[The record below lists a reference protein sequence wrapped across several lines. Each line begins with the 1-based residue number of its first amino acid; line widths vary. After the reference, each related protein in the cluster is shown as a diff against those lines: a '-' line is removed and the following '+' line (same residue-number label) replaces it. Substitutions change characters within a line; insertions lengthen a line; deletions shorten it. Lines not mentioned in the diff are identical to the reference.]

1 MQIKI
6 GQAIGLNTDQQAALV
21 SSSQSEKE
29 TFLAVLKLTCDDA
42 FTKGRQVLSE
52 LEDLYHGADDPTA
65 QRLQEVFAK
74 AGEKLSGTEKFDLL
88 LGVVTGKVLYFI
100 KAGEVA
106 VYLKRGGK
114 VSSLSELATP
124 KQLVS
129 GFLTAG
135 DRLFFA
141 TISLVSF
148 LGEDMEKMLDLE
160 LNEWEEEVNSKIGSV
175 TLEDQGLSGLV
186 IDIAGDSVEPPDL
199 NPAQVQEE
207 QEPPVFQ
214 GGLKNPL
221 ASLVAKFRKDTA
233 AKGAVEDYQGSS
245 YPTERKL
252 RLNLGKFIPSSKRGR
267 MLLGAVLIAVLIA
280 GIGIQYKKSLD
291 RKKDQDFSTY
301 LQSARDDYAAAQN
314 LQSLNP
320 AETKNKLISSKDNL
334 NKALK
339 LKSGNS
345 EALNLKKQL
354 DENSDKL
361 LQQFTSANFPEFL
374 DLNLVKKDF
383 KASWMSLSGSSLL
396 VLDPGSKTLVSIDV
410 AKKSNKV
417 LAGQDTLGDGTF
429 ASINGNFAFVYSKDK
444 GVIRVDTTNSGAIAS
459 KSATVAKVDKDLS
472 GVADIVGFSSNIYL
486 LDKGGNQIW
495 KYLATADGYSD
506 KKTYLNSGVKADFS
520 QAIRMQIESSIY
532 VLKASGEIARYT
544 RGAVDTFSLSG
555 LDKGVKDPK
564 SFFTSSDVDNVYILD
579 SGNSRLV
586 VVDKKGVY
594 KAQYQGDKFAV
605 ASDVVADEKGKKAYL
620 LDGSKIYSMDLK

>member
-21 SSSQSEKE
+21 ASSQSEKD

-52 LEDLYHGADDPTA
+52 LEDVYHEADTPTA

-74 AGEKLSGTEKFDLL
+74 AGEKLSDTEKFDLA

-100 KAGEVA
+100 KAGEIE
-106 VYLKRGGK
+106 VYLKRAGK

-129 GFLTAG
+129 GFLTEG

-141 TISLVSF
+141 TVSLVSF
-148 LGEDMEKMLDLE
+148 LGEDMEKTLDLE
-160 LNEWEEEVNSKIGSV
+160 LNEWEEEINSKIGSV

-186 IDIAGDSVEPPDL
+186 VDIAGEAVQSPDL

-214 GGLKNPL
+214 KDFKNPL
-221 ASLVAKFRKDTA
+221 ASLVAKFRKSKDT
-233 AKGAVEDYQGSS
+233 KTAVEDYQDSS
-245 YPTERKL
+245 YQSDRKP
-252 RLNLGKFIPSSKRGR
+252 RINFSKFIPKSRRGR
-267 MLLGAVLIAVLIA
+267 LYLGILLIVILSM
-280 GIGIQYKKSLD
+280 GIGYQYKKTRD
-291 RKKDQDFSTY
+291 MQRDKDFTGY
-301 LQSARDDYAAAQN
+301 LQTAKDDYSAAQN
-314 LQSLNP
+314 LSALNP
-320 AETKNKLISSKDNL
+320 METKNKLNEAKDNL
-334 NKALK
+334 TKALS
-339 LKSGNS
+339 LKPSNLD
-345 EALNLKKQL
+345 AADLKKQI
-354 DENSDKL
+354 DDNSDRL

-383 KASWMSLSGSSLL
+383 KASWMSLSGSNLL
-396 VLDPGSKTLVSIDV
+396 LLDPSSKTLVSIDV
-410 AKKSNKV
+410 SRKSNKV
-417 LAGQDTLGDGTF
+417 LAGENQLGT
-429 ASINGNFAFVYSKDK
+429 AIMSSLNGNFAFANSSDK
-444 GVIRVDTTNSGAIAS
+444 GILRVDTTNN
-459 KSATVAKVDKDLS
+459 KVTTVAKVDKDLT
-472 GVADIVGFSSNIYL
+472 GVVDIAGFASNVYL
-486 LDKGGNQIW
+486 LDKTGNQIW
-495 KYLATADGYSD
+495 KYLATTDGYSD
-506 KKTYLNSGVKADFS
+506 KKTYLNAGVKADFS
-520 QAIRMQIESSIY
+520 KAVRMQIESSIY
-532 VLKASGEIARYT
+532 VLGSDGKILRYT

-555 LDKGVKDPK
+555 LDKEIKDPK
-564 SFFTSSDVDNVYILD
+564 SFFTSSDVDNIYILD

-594 KAQYQGDKFAV
+594 KAQYQGDKLGIV
-605 ASDVVADEKGKKAYL
+605 SDLVADEKGKKVYL